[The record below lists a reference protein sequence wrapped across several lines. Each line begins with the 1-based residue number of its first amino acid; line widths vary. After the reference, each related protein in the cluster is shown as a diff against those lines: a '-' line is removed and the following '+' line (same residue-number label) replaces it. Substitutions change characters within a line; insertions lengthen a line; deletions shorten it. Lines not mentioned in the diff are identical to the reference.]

1 MFLFCTFKN
10 SICEYSPLVVQYHL
24 NIFPLSFYKLYEWVV
39 EGSLHYECSTRS
51 FLFQKSRE
59 NPVFHHMCPLSRVYL
74 AVIDFYDSYGD
85 SFIHFVCRLVQ
96 AQKRRAGE
104 AHVGPAGE
112 QERAHGPA
120 GRSHE
125 AAEGTK
131 LVGQQFG
138 FSFPTA
144 CMKPSFVFSLYAHFF
159 SFTFLSPTAVSLTCL
174 LLLTVISHLLADRMK
189 SRNRQ

>member
-1 MFLFCTFKN
+1 M
-10 SICEYSPLVVQYHL
+10 
-24 NIFPLSFYKLYEWVV
+24 
-39 EGSLHYECSTRS
+39 HYEHSTRS
-51 FLFQKSRE
+51 FLFRKSKE

-85 SFIHFVCRLVQ
+85 SFIHFVCHLVQ
-96 AQKRRAGE
+96 AQKRRVGE

-112 QERAHGPA
+112 QERTDGPA

-138 FSFPTA
+138 SLFPSA
-144 CMKPSFVFSLYAHFF
+144 CMKTSFVCSLFVSLFF
-159 SFTFLSPTAVSLTCL
+159 FTFLFLTAVSLTCL
-174 LLLTVISHLLADRMK
+174 LSLTVISHLLADRMK

>member
-1 MFLFCTFKN
+1 M
-10 SICEYSPLVVQYHL
+10 
-24 NIFPLSFYKLYEWVV
+24 
-39 EGSLHYECSTRS
+39 HYEHSTRS
-51 FLFQKSRE
+51 FLFQKSKE

-85 SFIHFVCRLVQ
+85 SCIHFGCHLVQ
-96 AQKRRAGE
+96 AQKRRVGE

-112 QERAHGPA
+112 QERTDGPA

-138 FSFPTA
+138 SLFLSACRKLHLFVHFLSLFFSSPFSFP
-144 CMKPSFVFSLYAHFF
+144 PLSL
-159 SFTFLSPTAVSLTCL
+159 
-174 LLLTVISHLLADRMK
+174 
-189 SRNRQ
+189 